1 MMYDLATFPVWILL
15 SALIGGAVGWITW
28 SEHKHP
34 DWHRGW
40 LLPATLAFAIGLL
53 MALLGVLPGR
63 AGLWLEVLLLMISA
77 YLLGCLAG
85 GYLKDYAGLSDT
97 SAMSPGG
104 PGGNLALAAYTGGG
118 RPVADGRS
126 QTPAAQ
132 AAASIEA
139 DRLAAEAAAKAEAER
154 LAAEAAAKAEADRL
168 AAEAAAKAEADRLA
182 AEAAAKAEADRLA
195 AEAAAKAEADR
206 LAAEAAAKA
215 EAERLAAEAAAKAEA
230 ERLAAEAAAKAEAER
245 LAAEA
250 AAKAEAERLAAE
262 AAAKAEAERLAAEAA
277 AKAEAERLA
286 AEAAAKAEA
295 ERLAAEAAAKAEA
308 DRLAAEAAAKAE
320 ADRLAAEAAA
330 KAEADRLAAEA
341 VARAEAEAQRLAA
354 EATAKAEADRVAAE
368 AAAKA
373 EAERV
378 AAEAE
383 AEQFA
388 SAVAASSAPMAAAD
402 DRPPA
407 LPAPDG
413 SADDLK
419 LIKGIGPK
427 NERVLNDIGVHHFSQ
442 IAEWTPAHADWVGHH
457 MAFPGRIER
466 EHWIAQAK
474 LLAAGLDTAHSSAV
488 KSGAITIDEQADA
501 PLTEDEASY
510 LLAHLPALMPPVE
523 NQDDHAGSRP
533 LGLAAPRGGQA
544 DDLKLIKGIG
554 KQNEARLH
562 GLGIWHFEQIGAWTA
577 EHAKWVG
584 SYLAF
589 AGRIEREQWISQAK
603 ELANGGTTEFSKR
616 VEAGLVKS
624 SLDDGSRG
632 QDNVEV
638 VQPRQ

>member
-1 MMYDLATFPVWILL
+1 MMYDLATFLFWIILCVI
-15 SALIGGAVGWITW
+15 IGGFVGWHTW
-28 SEHKHP
+28 SDAKQP
-34 DWHRGW
+34 DWMRSW
-40 LLPATLAFAIGLL
+40 LLPVILAFIIGSL
-53 MALLGVLPGR
+53 MAMLSVLPGR
-63 AGLWLEVLLLMISA
+63 AGLWLEVALLMVGA
-77 YLLGCLAG
+77 YVVGCLVG
-85 GYLKDYAGLSDT
+85 GQLKEYVGLGDG
-97 SAMSPGG
+97 SAMAPGG
-104 PGGNLALAAYTGGG
+104 PGGVAAFTAPT
-118 RPVADGRS
+118 RPPWADS
-126 QTPAAQ
+126 PSPAAQ

-139 DRLAAEAAAKAEAER
+139 DRLAAETAAKAEADRLAAEAAAKAEADRLAAEAAAKAEADRLAAEAAAKAEADRLAAEAAAKAEADR

-230 ERLAAEAAAKAEAER
+230 
-245 LAAEA
+245 
-250 AAKAEAERLAAE
+250 
-262 AAAKAEAERLAAEAA
+262 
-277 AKAEAERLA
+277 
-286 AEAAAKAEA
+286 
-295 ERLAAEAAAKAEA
+295 

-330 KAEADRLAAEA
+330 KAEAERLAAEA
-341 VARAEAEAQRLAA
+341 VAHAEAEAQRVAA
-354 EATAKAEADRVAAE
+354 EAMAKAEAERLAAGAAAKAEADRTAADAAANAEADRLAAE
-368 AAAKA
+368 
-373 EAERV
+373 
-378 AAEAE
+378 
-383 AEQFA
+383 
-388 SAVAASSAPMAAAD
+388 VAASADEPAPSSSD
-402 DRPPA
+402 DGRPPA

-427 NERVLNDIGVHHFSQ
+427 NEAILNDIGVHHFSQ
-442 IAEWTPAHADWVGHH
+442 IADWSPAHADWVGHH

-474 LLAAGLDTAHSSAV
+474 LLAAGLDTAHSTAV
-488 KSGAITIDEQADA
+488 KSGAITIDDQADA
-501 PLTEDEASY
+501 PLSEDEASY

-523 NQDDHAGSRP
+523 NQDAHGGARP

-562 GLGIWHFEQIGAWTA
+562 GLGIWHFAQIASWTA

-589 AGRIEREQWISQAK
+589 AGRIEREQWISQAR
-603 ELANGGTTEFSKR
+603 ELASGGTTEFSR
-616 VEAGLVKS
+616 RAEAGLVKS

-638 VQPRQ
+638 TPPRE

>member
-1 MMYDLATFPVWILL
+1 MMYDLTTFLFWILL
-15 SALIGGAVGWITW
+15 AAVIGGFVGWHSW
-28 SEHKHP
+28 SDDKRP
-34 DWHRGW
+34 DWLRSW
-40 LLPATLAFAIGLL
+40 LLPATLAFGIG
-53 MALLGVLPGR
+53 ALLALLSVLPGR
-63 AGLWLEVLLLMISA
+63 AGLWLEVALLMVSA
-77 YLLGCLAG
+77 YVLGCLSG
-85 GYLKDYAGLSDT
+85 GQLKEYVGLGDS
-97 SAMSPGG
+97 SAMAPGG
-104 PGGNLALAAYTGGG
+104 PGTSAAFTAAPAPPA
-118 RPVADGRS
+118 RPWADS
-126 QTPAAQ
+126 PSPAAQ

-139 DRLAAEAAAKAEAER
+139 DRLAAEAAVKTEADR

-215 EAERLAAEAAAKAEA
+215 EADRLAAEAAAKA
-230 ERLAAEAAAKAEAER
+230 KAD
-245 LAAEA
+245 
-250 AAKAEAERLAAE
+250 
-262 AAAKAEAERLAAEAA
+262 
-277 AKAEAERLA
+277 
-286 AEAAAKAEA
+286 
-295 ERLAAEAAAKAEA
+295 RLAAEAAAKAEA

-341 VARAEAEAQRLAA
+341 AA
-354 EATAKAEADRVAAE
+354 AKAEADRL
-368 AAAKA
+368 
-373 EAERV
+373 

-383 AEQFA
+383 ADQLAAE
-388 SAVAASSAPMAAAD
+388 VAASAPTTITAD

-413 SADDLK
+413 TADDLK

-427 NERVLNDIGVHHFSQ
+427 NERILNEIGVHHFSQ
-442 IAEWTPAHADWVGHH
+442 IAAWSPGQANWVGDH

-488 KSGAITIDEQADA
+488 KSGAITIDDTADA
-501 PLTEDEASY
+501 PLSVDEADA
-510 LLAHLPALMPPVE
+510 LLAQMPDLAPAVE
-523 NQDDHAGSRP
+523 NEDAHAGRRP

-562 GLGIWHFEQIGAWTA
+562 GLGIWHFAQIAAWTPD
-577 EHAKWVG
+577 HAKWVG

-589 AGRIEREQWISQAK
+589 AGRIEREQWIAQAE
-603 ELANGGTTEFSKR
+603 ELASGGTTEFARR

-624 SLDDGSRG
+624 SLDDGSHG
-632 QDNVEV
+632 QDNIEI
-638 VQPRQ
+638 VQPRE

>member
-1 MMYDLATFPVWILL
+1 MMYDLTTFLFWILL
-15 SALIGGAVGWITW
+15 AAVIGGFVGWHSW
-28 SEHKHP
+28 SDDKRP
-34 DWHRGW
+34 DWLRSW
-40 LLPATLAFAIGLL
+40 LLPATLAFGIG
-53 MALLGVLPGR
+53 ALLALLSVLPGR
-63 AGLWLEVLLLMISA
+63 AGLWLEVALLTVSA
-77 YLLGCLAG
+77 YVLGCLSG
-85 GYLKDYAGLSDT
+85 GQLKEYVGLGDS
-97 SAMSPGG
+97 SAMAPGG
-104 PGGNLALAAYTGGG
+104 PGTSAAFTAAPAPPA
-118 RPVADGRS
+118 RPWADS
-126 QTPAAQ
+126 PSPAAQ

-139 DRLAAEAAAKAEAER
+139 DRLAAEAAAKAEADR
-154 LAAEAAAKAEADRL
+154 LTAEAAAKAEADRL

-215 EAERLAAEAAAKAEA
+215 EAN
-230 ERLAAEAAAKAEAER
+230 
-245 LAAEA
+245 
-250 AAKAEAERLAAE
+250 
-262 AAAKAEAERLAAEAA
+262 
-277 AKAEAERLA
+277 
-286 AEAAAKAEA
+286 
-295 ERLAAEAAAKAEA
+295 RLAAEAAAKAEA

-341 VARAEAEAQRLAA
+341 A
-354 EATAKAEADRVAAE
+354 AKAEADRLATEAAAKAEADRLAAE

-373 EAERV
+373 EADRLAAEAAAKAEADRLAAEAAAAKAEADRL

-383 AEQFA
+383 ADQLAAE
-388 SAVAASSAPMAAAD
+388 VAASAPTTVTAD
-402 DRPPA
+402 DRPRA

-413 SADDLK
+413 TADDLK

-427 NERVLNDIGVHHFSQ
+427 NERILNEIGVHHFSQ
-442 IAEWTPAHADWVGHH
+442 IAAWSPGQASWVGDH

-488 KSGAITIDEQADA
+488 KSGAITIDDTADA
-501 PLTEDEASY
+501 PLSGDEADA
-510 LLAHLPALMPPVE
+510 LLAQLPDLAPAVE
-523 NQDDHAGSRP
+523 NEDAHAGRRP

-562 GLGIWHFEQIGAWTA
+562 GLGIWHFAQIAAWTPD
-577 EHAKWVG
+577 HAKWVG

-589 AGRIEREQWISQAK
+589 AGRIEREQWIAQAE
-603 ELANGGTTEFSKR
+603 ELASGGTTEFARR

-624 SLDDGSRG
+624 SLDDGSHG
-632 QDNVEV
+632 QDNIEI
-638 VQPRQ
+638 VQPRE

>member
-1 MMYDLATFPVWILL
+1 MMYDLTTFLFWILL
-15 SALIGGAVGWITW
+15 AAVIGGFVGWHSW
-28 SEHKHP
+28 SDDKRP
-34 DWHRGW
+34 DWLRSW
-40 LLPATLAFAIGLL
+40 LLPATLAFGIG
-53 MALLGVLPGR
+53 ALLALLSVLPGR
-63 AGLWLEVLLLMISA
+63 AGLWLEVALLTVSA
-77 YLLGCLAG
+77 YVLGCLSG
-85 GYLKDYAGLSDT
+85 GQLKEYVGLGDS
-97 SAMSPGG
+97 SAMAPGG
-104 PGGNLALAAYTGGG
+104 PGTSAAFTAAPAPPA
-118 RPVADGRS
+118 RPWADS
-126 QTPAAQ
+126 PSPAAQ

-139 DRLAAEAAAKAEAER
+139 DR

-206 LAAEAAAKA
+206 LAT
-215 EAERLAAEAAAKAEA
+215 
-230 ERLAAEAAAKAEAER
+230 
-245 LAAEA
+245 
-250 AAKAEAERLAAE
+250 
-262 AAAKAEAERLAAEAA
+262 
-277 AKAEAERLA
+277 
-286 AEAAAKAEA
+286 
-295 ERLAAEAAAKAEA
+295 EAAAKAEA

-341 VARAEAEAQRLAA
+341 AA
-354 EATAKAEADRVAAE
+354 AKAEADRL
-368 AAAKA
+368 
-373 EAERV
+373 

-383 AEQFA
+383 ADQLAAE
-388 SAVAASSAPMAAAD
+388 VAASAPTTVTAD
-402 DRPPA
+402 DRPRA

-413 SADDLK
+413 TADDLK

-427 NERVLNDIGVHHFSQ
+427 NERILNEIGVHHFSQ
-442 IAEWTPAHADWVGHH
+442 IAAWSPGQASWVGDH

-488 KSGAITIDEQADA
+488 KSGAITIDDTADA
-501 PLTEDEASY
+501 PLSGDEADA
-510 LLAHLPALMPPVE
+510 LLAQLPDLAPAVE
-523 NQDDHAGSRP
+523 NEDAHAGRRP

-562 GLGIWHFEQIGAWTA
+562 GLGIWHFAQIAAWTPD
-577 EHAKWVG
+577 HAKWVG

-589 AGRIEREQWISQAK
+589 AGRIEREQWIAQAE
-603 ELANGGTTEFSKR
+603 ELASGGTTEFARR

-624 SLDDGSRG
+624 SLDDGSHG
-632 QDNVEV
+632 QDNIEI
-638 VQPRQ
+638 VQPRE